1 MKTVVVIGA
10 SGEIG
15 KHICTKFYKR
25 GYNVIAGYCSNN
37 VTNLADK
44 LNYKKNRLC
53 PLFID
58 LQNEQSI
65 EQFFINTISIF
76 GRIDV
81 LVNCAG
87 VSFPNLLIDTDF
99 LQVKKEIDVNLLG
112 VISACK
118 HAVKNMLNGCGG
130 RIINIASIW
139 GVVGGAMETTY
150 SATKA
155 GLIGFSKALAK
166 EVGSANITVNC
177 ISPGAVKSKMNAH
190 LNKTD
195 YEEIKSNTPLGKI
208 ITAKEVANCAVFL
221 ASNSAQNITGQN
233 IVIDGGFTL

>member
-25 GYNVIAGYCSNN
+25 GYNIIAGYCSNN

-65 EQFFINTISIF
+65 EKFFNNAISIF

-99 LQVKKEIDVNLLG
+99 LQVKKEVDVNLLG

-118 HAVKNMLNGCGG
+118 HAVKNMLNGC
-130 RIINIASIW
+130 
-139 GVVGGAMETTY
+139 GAMETTY